1 MTKMFESL
9 TRVYE
14 NKAAGSVRLRG
25 EEVENVD
32 CLTIV
37 PVMRSKTSVFGAEVS
52 GINWGEPVPEEVVKQ
67 VRKST
72 SIKTTTRLTDLTTA
86 H

>member
-1 MTKMFESL
+1 MFESL

-14 NKAAGSVRLRG
+14 NKAAGSIRLRG
-25 EEVENVD
+25 DEVETVD
-32 CLTIV
+32 RLSIV
-37 PVMRSKTSVFGAEVS
+37 PVMRSTTSVFGAEVS